1 MVNCG
6 HVYFLYLPIA
16 QKEKLVVPAFVAQ
29 DGKVRFFVI
38 NTNRTEFQKTKETIA
53 AHVLQ
58 VPLKGHERFL
68 NHDSWLACH
77 EVVGGYT
84 VAEID
89 ALPNCYRAP
98 LTQAVIAA
106 VRQLMQESRLY
117 SESDKALILGQWP
130 SA

>member
-16 QKEKLVVPAFVAQ
+16 QKEKLVVPAFVAL

-38 NTNRTEFQKTKETIA
+38 NTNRTEFQKTRAAVA
-53 AHVLQ
+53 AHVLP
-58 VPLKGHERFL
+58 VPLNGHETFL
-68 NHDSWLACH
+68 DHDSWLTCH

-84 VAEID
+84 VTQID

-98 LTQAVIAA
+98 LTRAVIEG
-106 VRQLMQESRLY
+106 VRQVIQESRLY
-117 SESDKALILGQWP
+117 SEFDKAAILAQWP
-130 SA
+130 EI